1 MAVVVV
7 VAAATAVVA
16 VEFVAEAIKAAAE
29 EDQTLSEVAQA
40 MFKQQEKLLEF
51 DALVAE
57 TGGTSQMN
65 DTAGKQAH
73 TQKTL
78 LRERAQGAKRRK
90 RGKKSGMRSSRR
102 RSSDGNLGQVAL
114 KARESQSQAG
124 GGVSTAVDLAEI
136 LEKKDLSEHE
146 TKVIRESMV
155 QSQDKMAV
163 VGYDGVAGGSE
174 RRGLGSSTAAAGEVV
189 GNDSMVVGRGI
200 MIKGDVDNCAT
211 LIVEG
216 YFEGNYRGGF
226 LAVPK
231 GGKYVG
237 VADVRRADIGGRLHG
252 TLSARTLLEV
262 RSTGKIEGMVRHN
275 DLKIEQGGVM
285 VGDIQKGA
293 KSSPAGA

>member
-1 MAVVVV
+1 
-7 VAAATAVVA
+7 
-16 VEFVAEAIKAAAE
+16 
-29 EDQTLSEVAQA
+29 
-40 MFKQQEKLLEF
+40 
-51 DALVAE
+51 
-57 TGGTSQMN
+57 
-65 DTAGKQAH
+65 
-73 TQKTL
+73 
-78 LRERAQGAKRRK
+78 
-90 RGKKSGMRSSRR
+90 
-102 RSSDGNLGQVAL
+102 
-114 KARESQSQAG
+114 
-124 GGVSTAVDLAEI
+124 
-136 LEKKDLSEHE
+136 
-146 TKVIRESMV
+146 
-155 QSQDKMAV
+155 MAV
-163 VGYDGVAGGSE
+163 VGNDGVAGGSE
-174 RRGLGSSTAAAGEVV
+174 RRSLGSSTAAAGEVV
-189 GNDSMVVGRGI
+189 GNDSMVVGKGI

-293 KSSPAGA
+293 KSSPAGL